1 MQVSVNSYSSSMN
14 TRQAEV
20 KDIKAFQNRV
30 ICEAVM
36 LWLQLA
42 VRIPILCLIVEI
54 TACYFYLKLLNGSY
68 HFGVI
73 AFSHIY

>member
-14 TRQAEV
+14 IRQAEV

-36 LWLQLA
+36 L
-42 VRIPILCLIVEI
+42 
-54 TACYFYLKLLNGSY
+54 
-68 HFGVI
+68 
-73 AFSHIY
+73 